1 MNNINFKKWAFHFM
15 IWILI
20 INIISFYLTISYTS
34 IFNEGDNTAQVLF
47 YFGILGT
54 ILLLLS
60 LIFIIFST
68 IKKEQKNYQ
77 YWTSIVGLVIF
88 GILPILA
95 SLFLN

>member
-20 INIISFYLTISYTS
+20 INIISFCLTISYTS
-34 IFNEGDNTAQVLF
+34 LFNEGDNTAEVLF

-54 ILLLLS
+54 VLLLLS
-60 LIFIIFST
+60 LIFIILST
-68 IKKEQKNYQ
+68 IKKEKKNYQ

-88 GILPILA
+88 GLLPIIG
-95 SLFLN
+95 SLFFG

>member
-1 MNNINFKKWAFHFM
+1 MNNIDFKKWAFHFT

-20 INIISFYLTISYTS
+20 INIISFYLTISLTS
-34 IFNEGDNTAQVLF
+34 LFNEQENTIEVLF
-47 YFGILGT
+47 YFGLLAT

-68 IKKEQKNYQ
+68 IKKEKKNYQ
-77 YWTSIVGLVIF
+77 YWTSVVGLTIF

-95 SLFLN
+95 RLI

>member
-15 IWILI
+15 IWIFI
-20 INIISFYLTISYTS
+20 INVISFYLTISYTS
-34 IFNEGDNTAQVLF
+34 IFNEGDNTAEVLF

-54 ILLLLS
+54 VLLLLS

-68 IKKEQKNYQ
+68 IKKEKKNYQ
-77 YWTSIVGLVIF
+77 YWISIVGLVIF
-88 GILPILA
+88 GILPILG

>member
-1 MNNINFKKWAFHFM
+1 MKNINFKKWAFHFM

-34 IFNEGDNTAQVLF
+34 LFNEGDNTAEVLF

-54 ILLLLS
+54 VLLLLS

-68 IKKEQKNYQ
+68 IKKEKKNYQ
-77 YWTSIVGLVIF
+77 YWVSIVGLVIF
-88 GILPILA
+88 GILPILG
-95 SLFLN
+95 SIFLN

>member
-15 IWILI
+15 IWVLI

-34 IFNEGDNTAQVLF
+34 IFNEGDNTAEVLF

-54 ILLLLS
+54 VLLLLS

-68 IKKEQKNYQ
+68 IKKEKKNYQ
-77 YWTSIVGLVIF
+77 YWISIVGLVIF
-88 GILPILA
+88 GILPILG

>member
-1 MNNINFKKWAFHFM
+1 MKNINFKKWAFHFM

-34 IFNEGDNTAQVLF
+34 LFNEGDKTAEVLF

-54 ILLLLS
+54 VLLLLS
-60 LIFIIFST
+60 LTFIIFST
-68 IKKEQKNYQ
+68 IKKEKKNYQ
-77 YWTSIVGLVIF
+77 YWIAVVGIVIF
-88 GILPILA
+88 GVFPIVG

>member
-34 IFNEGDNTAQVLF
+34 LFNEGDNTAEVLF

-54 ILLLLS
+54 VLLLLS

-68 IKKEQKNYQ
+68 IKKEKKNYQ
-77 YWTSIVGLVIF
+77 YWISIVGLVVF
-88 GILPILA
+88 GVLPILG

>member
-15 IWILI
+15 IWVLI

-34 IFNEGDNTAQVLF
+34 IFNEGDNTAEVLF

-54 ILLLLS
+54 VLLLLS

-68 IKKEQKNYQ
+68 
-77 YWTSIVGLVIF
+77 F
-88 GILPILA
+88 
-95 SLFLN
+95 F

>member
-1 MNNINFKKWAFHFM
+1 MNNINFKKWAFRFM

-34 IFNEGDNTAQVLF
+34 LFNEGDNTAEVLF

-54 ILLLLS
+54 VLLLLS

-68 IKKEQKNYQ
+68 IKKEKKNYQ
-77 YWTSIVGLVIF
+77 YWISIVGLVVF
-88 GILPILA
+88 GVLPILG

>member
-54 ILLLLS
+54 VLLLLS

-68 IKKEQKNYQ
+68 IKKEKKNYQ

>member
-54 ILLLLS
+54 VLLLMS

-68 IKKEQKNYQ
+68 IKKEKKNYHG
-77 YWTSIVGLVIF
+77 GL
-88 GILPILA
+88 L
-95 SLFLN
+95 LFQL

>member
-1 MNNINFKKWAFHFM
+1 MNDINFKKWAFHFM

-34 IFNEGDNTAQVLF
+34 IFNEGDNTAEVLF

-54 ILLLLS
+54 VLLLLS
-60 LIFIIFST
+60 LIFIILST
-68 IKKEQKNYQ
+68 VKKEKKNYQ

>member
-34 IFNEGDNTAQVLF
+34 LFNEGDNTAEVLF

-54 ILLLLS
+54 VLLLLS

-68 IKKEQKNYQ
+68 IKKEKKNYQ
-77 YWTSIVGLVIF
+77 YWVSVVGLVIF
-88 GILPILA
+88 GILPILG

>member
-34 IFNEGDNTAQVLF
+34 IFNEGNNTSEVLF

-54 ILLLLS
+54 VLLLVS
-60 LIFIIFST
+60 LIFIIIST
-68 IKKEQKNYQ
+68 IKKEKKNYQ
-77 YWTSIVGLVIF
+77 YWTSIVGLVLF

>member
-1 MNNINFKKWAFHFM
+1 MKNINFKKWAFHFM

-34 IFNEGDNTAQVLF
+34 LFNEGDNTAEVLF

-54 ILLLLS
+54 VLLLLS

-68 IKKEQKNYQ
+68 IKKEKKNYQ
-77 YWTSIVGLVIF
+77 YWVSIVGLVIF
-88 GILPILA
+88 GILPILG

>member
-20 INIISFYLTISYTS
+20 INVISFYLTIRYTS
-34 IFNEGDNTAQVLF
+34 IFNEGDNTAEVLF

-54 ILLLLS
+54 VLLLLS
-60 LIFIIFST
+60 LIFIIFSS
-68 IKKEQKNYQ
+68 IKKETKNYQ
-77 YWTSIVGLVIF
+77 YWSSIAGLVIF
-88 GILPILA
+88 GIMPILA

>member
-15 IWILI
+15 IWSLI

-34 IFNEGDNTAQVLF
+34 VFNEGGNTTEALF

-54 ILLLLS
+54 VLLLLC
-60 LIFIIFST
+60 LIFVIFST
-68 IKKEQKNYQ
+68 IKKEKKNYQ
-77 YWTSIVGLVIF
+77 YWTSIVGLFLF

-95 SLFLN
+95 NL

>member
-34 IFNEGDNTAQVLF
+34 LFNEGDNTAEVLF

-54 ILLLLS
+54 VLLLLS

-68 IKKEQKNYQ
+68 IKKEKKNYQ
-77 YWTSIVGLVIF
+77 YWASIVGLVIF
-88 GILPILA
+88 GILPVFA

>member
-15 IWILI
+15 IWVLI

-34 IFNEGDNTAQVLF
+34 IFNEGDNTAEVLF

-68 IKKEQKNYQ
+68 IKKEKKNYQ
-77 YWTSIVGLVIF
+77 YWISIVGLVIF
-88 GILPILA
+88 GILPILG